1 MLKSSSNAPITG
13 AASSIR
19 MSKVRF
25 LLGAYASGKAGLV
38 GFIRRHGISSLTL
51 IVHLEMM
58 NTAMNGAPIRNQM
71 AQLQVSSR
79 RSLQAVRKSQVASL
93 HCQRVRRTVL
103 SSLVAPPCFQGGV
116 TLCDAFSI
124 PRAIFYGRRVA
135 SRRRHA

>member
-1 MLKSSSNAPITG
+1 MALDYTPEVQGVYGEAGGVMLAGFWAHESALREAVNYVYIKKSSSNAPITG
-13 AASSIR
+13 TASSVR
-19 MSKVRF
+19 MSKARF

-51 IVHLEMM
+51 IVHLEMI

-93 HCQRVRRTVL
+93 HCQRVR
-103 SSLVAPPCFQGGV
+103 
-116 TLCDAFSI
+116 
-124 PRAIFYGRRVA
+124 
-135 SRRRHA
+135 